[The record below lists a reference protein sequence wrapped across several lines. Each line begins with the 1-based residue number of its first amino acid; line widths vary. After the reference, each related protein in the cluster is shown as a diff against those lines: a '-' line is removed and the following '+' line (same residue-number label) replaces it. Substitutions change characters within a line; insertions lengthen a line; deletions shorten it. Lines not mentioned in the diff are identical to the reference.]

1 MQQSYLVK
9 PDHHFYRKVMTN
21 PSDDSLQK
29 QVDEHESASRKKY
42 GTFAGVFVP
51 TLLTILGVILFLRQ
65 GWVIGNAGLLG
76 GWLIITL
83 AFVIVTFT
91 ALSMSC
97 ITTNIRIKAG
107 GAYSIIS
114 QSLGLEVGGSVG
126 VPLYLAQSFAITM
139 YIFGFREG
147 WLYIF
152 PEHYALLVD
161 ISVFSVLFFIAFIS
175 AKLAFRIQY
184 IILAVIIA
192 ALFSVGAT
200 IFTGVLEYDIQW
212 WGEFP
217 GAPENNF
224 EGVSFWVVFAVLF
237 PAATGIMAG
246 ANMSGELKNPK
257 KSIPIGTISAI
268 IISYVIY
275 MAVGYW
281 MAKVATTE
289 ELVSNYNIMIDKA
302 FWGPA
307 VLGGLLGAT
316 FSSALASIVGA
327 PRILQALGDHRIFP
341 GGETFSKL
349 AKNGEPRNAIILTGG
364 IVLFTLMLRDLNTI
378 APLITMFFLITY
390 MMINLVVFIEQKMD
404 MISFRPTFAVPRFVP
419 IVGTLGCLFT
429 MFIINPTFG
438 LIALG
443 VVIATYL
450 YLTNRQLKVPYGD
463 MRSGLFISLAE
474 WAAKKVS
481 LLPSNNERAWKANL
495 LVPVRS
501 SRELRGS
508 FSLIRNLVYPRG
520 SIKLIG
526 ISSDQEPDELR
537 DSLTN
542 LADSFRKEN
551 VYTRWSV
558 LDSRNFK
565 DAVMDSLQTLQ
576 GTFFSPNII
585 FLKLP
590 HQSSND
596 EVIHSILNE
605 ARMNNMGVQL
615 YAEDPVA
622 QLGRSATVNV
632 WIHEQSPDWDLSMDM
647 GNIDL
652 SMLSAYK
659 LSKNWNAT
667 MRVITVV
674 EESEVENAYAY
685 LESLLDLARLK
696 NVLPHVEIG
705 SFEEAMKS
713 APQADVDF
721 FGLPDDPDLVKLRHF
736 VHVTRSACVF
746 VADSGKENIMA

>member
-1 MQQSYLVK
+1 MNQPAEGTLQQ
-9 PDHHFYRKVMTN
+9 
-21 PSDDSLQK
+21 
-29 QVDEHESASRKKY
+29 QVDERELNVKQKY

-65 GWVIGNAGLLG
+65 GWVVGNAGLLG
-76 GWLIITL
+76 GWIIITI

-126 VPLYLAQSFAITM
+126 VPLYLAQTFAITM

-152 PEHYALLVD
+152 PEHYAILVD
-161 ISVFSVLFFIAFIS
+161 LAVFSVLLFIAFIS

-184 IILAVIIA
+184 IILAVIVG
-192 ALFSVGAT
+192 ALLSVGAT
-200 IFTGVLEYDIQW
+200 IFTGVLEHDILW

-217 GAPENNF
+217 GAPENDF

-257 KSIPIGTISAI
+257 RSIPVGTISAI
-268 IISYVIY
+268 LISYGIY
-275 MAVGYW
+275 MAVAYW
-281 MAKVATTE
+281 LARVASTE
-289 ELVSNYNIMIDKA
+289 ELVSNYNVMIDKA
-302 FWGPA
+302 FWAPA

-327 PRILQALGDHRIFP
+327 PRILQALGDHGIFP
-341 GGETFSKL
+341 GGDKFSKL
-349 AKNGEPRNAIILTGG
+349 AKNGEPRNAIILTGA

-390 MMINLVVFIEQKMD
+390 MMINLVVFIEQKMN
-404 MISFRPTFAVPRFVP
+404 MISFRPTFSVPRTVP
-419 IVGTLGCLFT
+419 IIGTIGCLFT
-429 MFIINPTFG
+429 MFIINPVFG
-438 LIALG
+438 LVALG
-443 VVIATYL
+443 IVIATYL
-450 YLTNRQLKVPYGD
+450 YLTNRELKVPYGD
-463 MRSGLFISLAE
+463 MRSGLFTSLAE

-526 ISSDQEPDELR
+526 VSSEQKPDVLR

-558 LDSRNFK
+558 LDSKNFK

-576 GTFFSPNII
+576 GTFFSPNIL

-590 HQSSND
+590 HQSRND
-596 EVIHSILNE
+596 DEIHSIINE
-605 ARMNNMGVQL
+605 ARMNKMGIQL

-622 QLGRSATVNV
+622 QLGRSASVNV
-632 WIHEQSPDWDLSMDM
+632 WIHEQSPKWDISMDL

-659 LSKNWNAT
+659 LSHNWKAT

-674 EESEVENAYAY
+674 EESEVENAYEY
-685 LESLLDLARLK
+685 LENLLDISRLK
-696 NVLPHVEIG
+696 NVIPHVEIG
-705 SFEEAMKS
+705 SFEEAMQS

-721 FGLPDDPDLVKLRHF
+721 FGLPDDPDLEKLRYF
-736 VHVTRSACVF
+736 VKVTQSACVF
-746 VADSGKENIMA
+746 VADSGNENILA